1 MGVSQDST
9 PSGFTT
15 REAARI
21 VGLSETR
28 LRSWVRS
35 GLISPE
41 RGPRRRFNFSFQDL
55 VVLRASKGLVEEE
68 IPALK
73 VRRVLHA
80 LRRQLPPGKE
90 LAGLSVYVD
99 GDRVVVWDG
108 RARWQPDSGQFLL
121 NFDTASLLRRSSR
134 RPAMPLPRR
143 GLRLSAP
150 QWYDLAAE
158 LEATSP
164 DEALAAY
171 RQALALDPTL
181 AAAHVNL
188 GQLVHARANFRDAE
202 MHYRE
207 ALCIDP
213 DDPVAAFNLGVV
225 LEDTGRPAEAE
236 RAYKRALGI
245 DPTFADVYYNLAVFY
260 ESRGRKR
267 EALRHLSA
275 YKRLTRRPRPPA
287 QR

>member
-1 MGVSQDST
+1 VVASQDST
-9 PSGFTT
+9 QRGFST

-21 VGLSETR
+21 IGLSETR

-35 GLISPE
+35 GLISPQ
-41 RGPRRRFNFSFQDL
+41 RGPRRRLHFTFQDL

-73 VRRVLHA
+73 VRRILHA
-80 LRRQLPPGKE
+80 LRRQLPPGRA

-121 NFDTASLLRRSSR
+121 NFDTASLLKQSSR
-134 RPAMPLPRR
+134 RPAITPPRR
-143 GLRLSAP
+143 GLRLSAS

-171 RQALALDPTL
+171 RQALSLDPTL
-181 AAAHVNL
+181 GVAHVNL
-188 GQLVHARANFRDAE
+188 GQLVHARANFREAE

-213 DDPVAAFNLGVV
+213 DDAIAAFNLGVV
-225 LEDTGRPAEAE
+225 LEDTGRPSEAE
-236 RAYKRALGI
+236 RAYKRALTH
-245 DPTFADVYYNLAVFY
+245 DPAFSDVHYNLAVLY

-267 EALRHLSA
+267 EALRHLST
-275 YKRLTRRPRPPA
+275 YKRLTRRPR

>member
-1 MGVSQDST
+1 
-9 PSGFTT
+9 
-15 REAARI
+15 
-21 VGLSETR
+21 
-28 LRSWVRS
+28 VRS
-35 GLISPE
+35 GLISPQ
-41 RGPRRRFNFSFQDL
+41 RGPRRRFHFSFQDL

-73 VRRVLHA
+73 VRRVLLA

-134 RPAMPLPRR
+134 RPAMTLPRR
-143 GLRLSAP
+143 GLRLSAA

-164 DEALAAY
+164 DEAMAAY
-171 RQALALDPTL
+171 RQALTLDPTL

-207 ALCIDP
+207 ALCIEP
-213 DDPVAAFNLGVV
+213 DDPIAAFNLGVL
-225 LEDTGRPAEAE
+225 LEDIGRPAEAE
-236 RAYKRALGI
+236 QAYKRALAV
-245 DPTFADVYYNLAVFY
+245 DPTFADVHYNLAVFY

-275 YKRLTRRPRPPA
+275 YKRLTRRPRPRG